1 MTLAKV
7 CTENEKK
14 NFGEVEPLPYLRR
27 CLFAAVAAILAIAIS
42 NRPALAEDG
51 FFKGANGA
59 PALLTV
65 GAGAIGVLADR
76 DEAYLFSAEYRA
88 GPALE
93 FFFIRPSLGLI
104 VTTDKSLYG
113 FFGLSGDI
121 YFGKHVVLTPQLAV
135 GGYSAGD
142 GQDLGGILEFKSGVV
157 LAWRFDNESRLGIGL
172 HHISNANIYDENPGT
187 ELLTAFY
194 SHPINF

>member
-1 MTLAKV
+1 
-7 CTENEKK
+7 
-14 NFGEVEPLPYLRR
+14 LPNLRL
-27 CLFAAVAAILAIAIS
+27 CLLVAATAVLVLAVFS
-42 NRPALAEDG
+42 PPTRAEDG
-51 FFKGANGA
+51 FFKGSNSA

-65 GAGAIGVLADR
+65 GAGAAGVLADR

-113 FFGLSGDI
+113 YFGLSGDI
-121 YFGKHVVLTPQLAV
+121 YFGKHIVLTPQFAV
-135 GGYSAGD
+135 GGYGAGD

-157 LAWRFDNESRLGIGL
+157 LSWRFSNESRLGVGL
-172 HHISNANIYDENPGT
+172 HHISNADIYDENPGT
-187 ELLTAFY
+187 ELVTAFY